1 MKVTGQPIL
10 IYYVERGV
18 SGQLMAQQRGEVKSR
33 ETRGE
38 TENTHKLEGNKEKQ
52 KFSLFLLYSNCQG
65 QHELYDLGLRDEYEV
80 WI

>member
-1 MKVTGQPIL
+1 M
-10 IYYVERGV
+10 
-18 SGQLMAQQRGEVKSR
+18 KSR

-52 KFSLFLLYSNCQG
+52 KFSLFVLYSNCQG